1 MRNTFTVWGAIRTAV
16 IAVQATLLYK
26 WLGLDNYRTWVI
38 IALTFVAM
46 AFDAIDTFYKLY
58 K

>member
-1 MRNTFTVWGAIRTAV
+1 MRNTFTVWGAIRTAA

-26 WLGLDNYRTWVI
+26 WLGFNNHRTWI
-38 IALTFVAM
+38 IIGLTFVAM

-58 K
+58 H